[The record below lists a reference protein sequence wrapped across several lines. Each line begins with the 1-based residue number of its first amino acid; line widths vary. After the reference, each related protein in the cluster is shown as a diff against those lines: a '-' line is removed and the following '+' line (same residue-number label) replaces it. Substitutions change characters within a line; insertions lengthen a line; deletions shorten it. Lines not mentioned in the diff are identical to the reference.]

1 MGDVKIADTKAGKL
15 QFSSPNKFKLKDAGI
30 KGLTFTKT
38 IKANNKG
45 DAMAVFRNRYNLAP
59 GVDLDVNAT
68 KPEGK
73 GGNINFKITAKFN
86 KGGYVKKYA
95 RGGGIRKVRR

>member
-45 DAMAVFRNRYNLAP
+45 DAMAIFRNRYDLSPNTT
-59 GVDLDVNAT
+59 LDVNAM
-68 KPEGK
+68 KKEGRE
-73 GGNINFKITAKFN
+73 GSINFKITAKFN
-86 KGGYVKKYA
+86 KGGHVKQYA
-95 RGGGIRKVRR
+95 RGGSTRKVNR

>member
-1 MGDVKIADTKAGKL
+1 MAELKVADTRLGKL
-15 QFSSPNKFKLKDAGI
+15 HWKSPNKLKLKDAGI

-45 DAMAVFRNRYNLAP
+45 DAMAVFRKKYNLAP
-59 GVDLDVNAT
+59 GVDLDVKAT